1 MSNKNLIKYYFLD
14 VLLCTNFDLLLEK
27 KLLSDV
33 ISVDEL
39 IDNKKLIKYFIK
51 NDFIKDYFIDRIF
64 DFNLNSKCV
73 ILKNN
78 NINNEIILFSITK
91 SSNNKL
97 DSFLMNRNRIKIFPT
112 DLSCIQKDNFELF
125 YGVYDEL
132 FQYNF
137 FKKIK
142 KYILELSKNTI
153 INTVGKSINGMTN
166 IVLGYLINMVVNNQ
180 INIYSYSI
188 CKFCNQEF
196 IDEIE
201 KKSNIN
207 INIIN
212 HKYDAVQLLVEP
224 FTLNFKNLIII
235 DNELII
241 QNNKDKNQDD
251 IIHNN
256 FLSNM
261 FSYSIKYHYTYNFF
275 DSLLISIK

>member
-1 MSNKNLIKYYFLD
+1 MSNKNLIKYYCLD
-14 VLLCTNFDLLLEK
+14 ILLGNNFDNLIENSILEDIISLK
-27 KLLSDV
+27 K
-33 ISVDEL
+33 I
-39 IDNKKLIKYFIK
+39 IDNKKLIKYIIK
-51 NDFIKDYFIDRIF
+51 NDFIKDYFVDKIF
-64 DFNLNSKCV
+64 DFHENSKCI

-91 SSNNKL
+91 QSNNQL
-97 DSFLMNRNRIKIFPT
+97 DSFLINRNRLKIFPI
-112 DLSCIQKDNFELF
+112 DLSCIQKDNCELF

-132 FQYNF
+132 FQHNF

-142 KYILELSKNTI
+142 QYILELSKNTI
-153 INTVGKSINGMTN
+153 INIVGKSINGMTN
-166 IVLGYLINMVVNNQ
+166 IVLGYLIKMVVSNQ

-212 HKYDAVQLLVEP
+212 HKYDAVQLLVDP

-261 FSYSIKYHYTYNFF
+261 FSYSIKYHYSYNFF
-275 DSLLISIK
+275 DSLLNSIK